1 LWLVFLARS
10 IYVAAVGET
19 FFELDNVSVWRG
31 NRMVLSDFTL
41 SLRSGE
47 SVAILGPNGSGK
59 STLMYLLAGELH
71 AAFSPDSHCRLF
83 GEDTWSLEELRHRIG
98 VIMPEQVTRFE
109 DGEAVGD
116 VVLSS
121 LRSAYGRTREMRFS
135 RREKQAAIDA
145 MALMGIVEHAG
156 RDFGRLSSGER
167 RRVLIA
173 RALVH
178 APEVLVLDEPFT
190 ALDFAASQSLM
201 RSLRSLINHGCT
213 VVLVTHHPEE
223 IPPEIPRVVLLKSGA
238 LVGDGAKRQVMSD
251 GNLSALFGLPL
262 RLTWQKGWCQARA
275 VDDSLD

>member
-1 LWLVFLARS
+1 
-10 IYVAAVGET
+10 
-19 FFELDNVSVWRG
+19 
-31 NRMVLSDFTL
+31 MVLNDFTL

-59 STLMYLLAGELH
+59 STLMYLLSGELH

-109 DGEAVGD
+109 NGEAVGD

-121 LRSAYGRTREMRFS
+121 LRSAYGRTREMRFT
-135 RREKQAAIDA
+135 REEKQAAIDA
-145 MALMGIVEHAG
+145 MALMGIAEHAG

-190 ALDFAASQSLM
+190 ALDFAASQNLM

-251 GNLSALFGLPL
+251 KNLSALFGLPL

-275 VDDSLD
+275 ADDSLD